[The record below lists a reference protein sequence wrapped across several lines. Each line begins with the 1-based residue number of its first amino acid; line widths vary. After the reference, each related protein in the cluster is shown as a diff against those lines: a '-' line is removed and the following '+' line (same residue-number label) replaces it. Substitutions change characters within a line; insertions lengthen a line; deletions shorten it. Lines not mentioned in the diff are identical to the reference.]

1 MATAVSE
8 PVTVSRAAG
17 FAAQRLASLDIFRGM
32 TLASMVLVNNPGS
45 DQVYTPLEHAP
56 WNGWTFTDTVFPFFL
71 WMVGV
76 AMTLSTAK
84 RVERGESRRDLF
96 LHAVGRAAIIFGVG
110 LFLNAFPYFHLSTL
124 RIPGVLQRIAVCYL
138 IAAAIFLLVGVRGIV
153 ISIVLLLSSY
163 WLLMMY
169 APVPGY
175 GAGHLDQDVNFAK
188 YVDSMVLTGHMW
200 RHTKTWDPE
209 GLVSTLPAIATAL
222 FGVLMGY
229 LLRSK
234 RSPAEKAAWMAVMGN
249 CLLGLG
255 IVMDHFLPINK
266 NLWTSSYAVF
276 MAGLASVV
284 FMICY
289 WVVDVQGWR
298 RWLRPFSIYGMNAIA
313 VFIATGIVGRLLGII
328 KIGDKSLGSWIFEG
342 MFAPIASPLNASLLY
357 AVANV
362 LFFYGIVYVMYKRG
376 WFLRF

>member
-1 MATAVSE
+1 
-8 PVTVSRAAG
+8 
-17 FAAQRLASLDIFRGM
+17 
-32 TLASMVLVNNPGS
+32 LVNNPGS
-45 DQVYTPLEHAP
+45 DQVYAPLEHAP

-96 LHAVGRAAIIFGVG
+96 LHTLRRAVIIFGIG

-138 IAAAIFLLVGVRGIV
+138 IAAAIFLLVGVRGII

-163 WLLMMY
+163 WLLMMF

-188 YVDSMVLTGHMW
+188 YVDSLVLTGHMW

-229 LLRSK
+229 LLRTN
-234 RSPAEKAAWMAVMGN
+234 RAPAEKAAWMAVMGN
-249 CLLGLG
+249 SLLGLG

-276 MAGLASVV
+276 MAGLAAVV
-284 FMICY
+284 FMTCY

-313 VFIATGIVGRLLGII
+313 VFIATGIVGRLLGVI
-328 KIGDKSLGSWIFEG
+328 KIGDKSMGSWIFEN

-362 LFFYGIVYVMYKRG
+362 LFFYAIVYLMYKRG

>member
-1 MATAVSE
+1 MATAISE
-8 PVTVSRAAG
+8 PVVAPRAAG

-45 DQVYTPLEHAP
+45 DQVYAPLEHAP

-84 RVERGESRRDLF
+84 RVERGESRRNLF
-96 LHAVGRAAIIFGVG
+96 LHAFRRAAIIFAIG

-175 GAGHLDQDVNFAK
+175 GAGHLDQVPR
-188 YVDSMVLTGHMW
+188 L
-200 RHTKTWDPE
+200 
-209 GLVSTLPAIATAL
+209 IAAL
-222 FGVLMGY
+222 GTQRERY
-229 LLRSK
+229 
-234 RSPAEKAAWMAVMGN
+234 
-249 CLLGLG
+249 
-255 IVMDHFLPINK
+255 
-266 NLWTSSYAVF
+266 
-276 MAGLASVV
+276 
-284 FMICY
+284 
-289 WVVDVQGWR
+289 Q
-298 RWLRPFSIYGMNAIA
+298 
-313 VFIATGIVGRLLGII
+313 
-328 KIGDKSLGSWIFEG
+328 
-342 MFAPIASPLNASLLY
+342 NASEVQCFSGIAPVVASSGKQCWVHYPALY
-357 AVANV
+357 LGESVLREAVGQGEV
-362 LFFYGIVYVMYKRG
+362 C
-376 WFLRF
+376 